1 MDNLSVSNV
10 HGHMVD
16 CASAVCIENQIARPH
31 LGRFDRSSLSG
42 LLSGGSGQ
50 GNSCHMAVNIFD
62 KTGAVRS
69 CVGIVAAPYIPVSYK
84 LETIVDHFISQRLVS
99 IQRTELNRLRE
110 GIPHIHIICGHI
122 GGGGIQLNPY
132 PAVQLFRDR
141 ISLIIGDLRPDLG
154 ILSRLFP
161 GVQTVCGYNGHQLR
175 YLQGLVLG
183 CLACENVICTD
194 ITGHRA

>member
-1 MDNLSVSNV
+1 MNTQFSQTAVLISQHIYNAVRRSVIPGGNLDSASAAGRMDNLSVSNV

-84 LETIVDHFISQRLVS
+84 LETILFLRDWFPSSGLNLTASGRAY
-99 IQRTELNRLRE
+99 RT
-110 GIPHIHIICGHI
+110 
-122 GGGGIQLNPY
+122 
-132 PAVQLFRDR
+132 
-141 ISLIIGDLRPDLG
+141 S
-154 ILSRLFP
+154 
-161 GVQTVCGYNGHQLR
+161 T
-175 YLQGLVLG
+175 
-183 CLACENVICTD
+183 
-194 ITGHRA
+194 